1 MCGRFYLDADAEF
14 LLNYFKIKYRPSD
27 VEISPIVYPSQT
39 TPIIIG
45 SADEKRIGPMYWG
58 FSIPNANKLVINAR
72 SETVLS
78 RPMFKRAFQNKRC
91 LIPASGF
98 FEWHDNGS
106 KRKEMYSIG
115 LDEAP
120 IMTMAGIYRKEMDAE
135 GRVKWVFSV
144 ITCDASDEMKRI
156 HDRMPVLINPENH
169 QLWLDSKTELSVV
182 SKLLVT
188 QSPKLKIQKS
198 DT

>member
-39 TPIIIG
+39 TPIIIE
-45 SADEKRIGPMYWG
+45 SADELKVGPMYWG
-58 FSIPNANKLVINAR
+58 FSIANANKLVINAR

-78 RPMFKRAFQNKRC
+78 RPMFRSAFQNKRC

-106 KRKEMYSIG
+106 KRKDKYTIE

-120 IMTMAGIYRKEMDAE
+120 IMAMAGIYRKEMDAE
-135 GRVKWVFSV
+135 GGVKWVFSV
-144 ITCDASDEMKRI
+144 ITCDAVDEMQPI
-156 HDRMPVLINPENH
+156 HARMPLLINPENH
-169 QLWLDSKTELSVV
+169 RLWLNPNTDISLL
-182 SKLLVT
+182 SKLLIP
-188 QSPKLKIQKS
+188 QAPKLKIQKS
-198 DT
+198 DA